1 MPRVPKKI
9 LPPISNSEETVG
21 MRIARIRKLRGLTQ
35 RQLADQIGID
45 QNLISDYENSK
56 IRLYDEMVARF
67 AKALKISSDEI
78 LGIKLDLRKPMAVSR
93 RFINRLT
100 IIETFPETQKK
111 RILRNLDD
119 AIDSYTQR
127 FQSSQ
132 YMTSRNIIN

>member
-1 MPRVPKKI
+1 MRILFVMPRVPKKI
-9 LPPISNSEETVG
+9 LPQISNSEETIG
-21 MRIARIRKLRGLTQ
+21 ERIARIRKLRGLTQ
-35 RQLADQIGID
+35 RQLANRIGIA

-56 IRLYDEMVARF
+56 IRLYDEMVARL

-78 LGIKLDLRKPMAVSR
+78 LGIKLIPREPMVVSR

-111 RILRNLDD
+111 RVLRNLDD

-127 FQSSQ
+127 MQSP
-132 YMTSRNIIN
+132 